1 MATRVNPPKKVRL
14 ACRRC
19 RTRRIKCDGEVP
31 ACTNCAKAGETC
43 LDVDSQNSGLL
54 VPRNFASAAR
64 NRIQWLEDII
74 RQRLP
79 DVDLALGPQIDAF
92 PDPKGSAAGAG
103 RGDNEDDISSSSP
116 RSGRGSSQPMGRTLS
131 LGSQRQSLKRPAE
144 AAGSYDHYEQFPDRA
159 HSVAMNLGM
168 LSLNSDSSQKH
179 YLGSSSGVLFT
190 NLIGASPS
198 SAGSTPAALLEDV
211 QAQGPSSEW
220 HDTSVPN
227 SASQQYNRSLHVFL
241 RQELPRKEDAVKL
254 IHTYIRWVHPD
265 YPVLEP
271 TSLLSALDALY
282 STFECS
288 LDGPFPH
295 GWPSTMQAFR
305 WNGRQRLPGEQ
316 GLHTVPMPVVA
327 FILFM
332 VFNIAAVVKIR
343 SRVYEFPPERF
354 YRAALH
360 FSKDCFS
367 QISLS
372 SIQALVVLIIH
383 SMITPAEVNLW
394 TLIHV
399 ALAHCVELG
408 IHREPPA
415 PAQPGDYENQ
425 QIRRLVFFTIYS
437 LDRSVSSIQGRPLGF
452 RDETFDIKLPESHPP
467 RHGAIDGPIPSSF
480 TAAVLHFSRYQFELD
495 RIVSEV
501 KLQLYHLPSDSAW
514 FPLPQNPPTQQARI
528 KEELIDWWERV
539 SNESFDFPGL
549 DNRQRRMWQI
559 KLKIK
564 YHTTMVMLFQPSQ
577 AIRNPSP
584 ESLQICF
591 NNSAS
596 ILQEYQMLHDMQGL
610 HHGWRTVQNIFAAEE
625 GQNPMDHADG
635 AQVIYDATGQQ
646 TDAAAHIPL
655 NGADASW
662 HQIPVSSAAAVAMA
676 HQQDP
681 LQWQGVYHESAYP
694 PPPGA
699 GDYVPE
705 IETFLADFDKSE
717 FSWSFPLAGK
727 VALSPLEPYNTLD
740 YEHRLRTLR
749 DVQKS
754 NKRPL
759 TLSEKVLYSHL
770 IPGENGWVLDEIKR
784 GKTILRLRPDRVA
797 CHDATAT
804 MALLQ
809 FISAGLPRVRVPTSV
824 HSDHLIV
831 AEKGDEEDL
840 KRAASDHREVYNFLS
855 SATKKYGIGYWKPGA
870 GIIHT
875 TIFENYAFPGGLMI
889 GTDSHTPNAGG
900 MGMFGIGVGG
910 ADAVDAMSGMP
921 WELACP
927 QVVGVR
933 LTGKLQ
939 GWSSSK
945 DIICKLAG
953 ILTVSGGKGKIIEFF
968 GPGTETLGAT
978 AMATVC
984 NMSAEIGSTSCV
996 FPYSEAMAR
1005 YLAATKREDVAKYA
1019 NSFKQVLLTAD
1030 EGSDRFY
1037 DDIIEIDLSTLE
1049 PHINGPFTP
1058 DLAHPLSQFKDHISE
1073 SSWPTEL
1080 SCSLVGSC
1088 TNSSYEDLEKVRN
1101 LVVQAKEAGLER
1113 TKTPFLV
1120 SPGSEQI
1127 RATAEKEGILE
1138 TLRQAGATVLSN
1150 SCGPC
1155 VGQWDRKDV
1164 DVKGAEKNSVISSFN
1179 RNFTGRHDS
1188 NPATHSFVTSP
1199 ELATTFA
1206 FAGHLAFNPV
1216 TDAIPVPGAAKSF
1229 RFSPPVAEELP
1240 AAFSPGAD
1248 RSQPPIMADTS
1259 DLTINIDPASD
1270 RLQLLTP
1277 FKPWKPG
1284 NASNLAILVKVRG
1297 KCTTDHI
1304 SPAGP
1309 WYNYR
1314 GHLENISNNLLL
1326 GVTNAFLP
1334 DPSSLQMIGKAA
1346 DPTDGNK
1353 IKPVPQTAR
1362 SMKKSGI
1369 RWCIIGDN
1377 NYGEGSSREH
1387 AALEPRYLGGVAVIA
1402 KSFARI
1408 HETNLKKQGMLP
1420 LTFTDPADYD
1430 KINEGDRIT
1439 LLDVEEGQLQPGK
1452 QVTMEV
1458 VTREGSRWEAKLN
1471 HSYETNQIEWL
1482 RAGSALNYIKSV
1494 ALA

>member
-437 LDRSVSSIQGRPLGF
+437 LDRPPPWMADGTKHLRCWCDTDILVLDLFNGSTERINSGF
-452 RDETFDIKLPESHPP
+452 
-467 RHGAIDGPIPSSF
+467 G
-480 TAAVLHFSRYQFELD
+480 
-495 RIVSEV
+495 
-501 KLQLYHLPSDSAW
+501 
-514 FPLPQNPPTQQARI
+514 
-528 KEELIDWWERV
+528 EELALV
-539 SNESFDFPGL
+539 LESFDYRL
-549 DNRQRRMWQI
+549 
-559 KLKIK
+559 
-564 YHTTMVMLFQPSQ
+564 
-577 AIRNPSP
+577 
-584 ESLQICF
+584 
-591 NNSAS
+591 
-596 ILQEYQMLHDMQGL
+596 
-610 HHGWRTVQNIFAAEE
+610 EE